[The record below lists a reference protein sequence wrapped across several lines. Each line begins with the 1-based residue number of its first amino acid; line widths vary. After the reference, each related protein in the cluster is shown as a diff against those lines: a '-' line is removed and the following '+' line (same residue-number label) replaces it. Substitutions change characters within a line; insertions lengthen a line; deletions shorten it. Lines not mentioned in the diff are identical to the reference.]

1 MWALASVVR
10 WHGTVLL
17 TVAAHA
23 DSGLSAPAVIC
34 QTEWMQG
41 SEFLELREQERKGMR
56 RARQREM
63 AKKKRGENWQPYK
76 RLNIHITHTHTHRAV
91 DAPLSVWHW
100 CCQTNQDTFSLAL
113 TCSLV
118 LERKPDT
125 CDVAVTS
132 SLDVWHE
139 RLESWVWR
147 WILVFRVLEAGQ
159 RPTSNGTPHD
169 TYSDIVVQQGFERL
183 TWKWVTV

>member
-17 TVAAHA
+17 TVAAHT

-41 SEFLELREQERKGMR
+41 SEFLELREQERKDEESETEGNS
-56 RARQREM
+56 E
-63 AKKKRGENWQPYK
+63 KKKRKKERRKNWQPYK
-76 RLNIHITHTHTHRAV
+76 MLEYTHNTQTHTDTHWAV

-100 CCQTNQDTFSLAL
+100 CCQTNQGTFSLSL

-118 LERKPDT
+118 LEKKPDT
-125 CDVAVTS
+125 CDVAMTS
-132 SLDVWHE
+132 SLAVVLRHE
-139 RLESWVWR
+139 RLEFWVWC
-147 WILVFRVLEAGQ
+147 
-159 RPTSNGTPHD
+159 
-169 TYSDIVVQQGFERL
+169 
-183 TWKWVTV
+183 